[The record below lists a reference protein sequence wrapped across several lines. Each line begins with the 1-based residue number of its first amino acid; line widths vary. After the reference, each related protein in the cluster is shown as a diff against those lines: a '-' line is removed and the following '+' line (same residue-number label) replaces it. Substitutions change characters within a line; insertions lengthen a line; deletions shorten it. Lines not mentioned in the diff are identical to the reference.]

1 MAAHLAATRATS
13 VLAAEH
19 ARVAELTA
27 ARAAVDAAVARRR
40 VAMAAADA
48 RAFQAQM
55 GATGRRGRRSSRP
68 ARACHARAGH
78 RRVRERGA
86 RARVTEARPYSTRDP
101 LEIPDAQPPESGSEE
116 SSDGEQEDDA
126 SERGDG
132 VYMFRASNGVLWQRS
147 PQRGWS
153 AVRYSERERRAHNMP
168 IESRRL
174 RQRVRLAE
182 QHLASLSLAEQDR
195 AMERVNRNDPRAITL
210 VTVHSL
216 GARQAHEDE
225 PSVEEREVF
234 RALRDDVALDTAEE
248 EEEAVTAREIGEV
261 PTREHNLWV
270 IMISLPGCS
279 RARPRRASTGTAA
292 TCAPPFT
299 RRPTSSAS
307 GGRASRRSWRSSRG
321 SRRPTRRPGTRRA
334 TRAAQRH
341 PDHPAAPPSS
351 TNPEYVRH
359 VHDRVTDVIA
369 RSSGHSDFEATEAEV
384 ELLGR
389 RAEEVVRRR
398 ATGQA
403 FGRALRRAS
412 TRTSRTT
419 ARGSTSCSR
428 ATWVRRAGT
437 RRPSSPRAWSRARRT
452 RRA

>member
-1 MAAHLAATRATS
+1 M
-13 VLAAEH
+13 LAAEH
-19 ARVAELTA
+19 ARLAELTA

-40 VAMAAADA
+40 VALAAADA
-48 RAFQAQM
+48 RDFQEQM
-55 GATGRRGRRSSRP
+55 EPTRETRP
-68 ARACHARAGH
+68 PQFTS
-78 RRVRERGA
+78 GA
-86 RARVTEARPYSTRDP
+86 RAMLEQATAAFANEALERGGEGSSLPGFEDTREVLFRAAEDGTRELLADVAERMGPYTTRDP

-116 SSDGEQEDDA
+116 SSDGEEAEEDEA

-168 IESRRL
+168 IQSRRL
-174 RQRVRLAE
+174 RQRVQIAE
-182 QHLASLSLAEQDR
+182 RHLASLSLAEQDR

-234 RALRDDVALDTAEE
+234 RALRDEVALDTAEE
-248 EEEAVTAREIGEV
+248 EEAAVTAREITEV

-279 RARPRRASTGTAA
+279 RATARRASTGTAA

-321 SRRPTRRPGTRRA
+321 SRRPTRRRGTRRA
-334 TRAAQRH
+334 TRARST
-341 PDHPAAPPSS
+341 PS
-351 TNPEYVRH
+351 
-359 VHDRVTDVIA
+359 
-369 RSSGHSDFEATEAEV
+369 
-384 ELLGR
+384 
-389 RAEEVVRRR
+389 
-398 ATGQA
+398 
-403 FGRALRRAS
+403 
-412 TRTSRTT
+412 
-419 ARGSTSCSR
+419 
-428 ATWVRRAGT
+428 
-437 RRPSSPRAWSRARRT
+437 
-452 RRA
+452 